1 MRQRTGRRIAA
12 MTELL
17 HGLTALDRLA
27 ARRGDGL
34 KPALAALL
42 ATRRAAAE
50 HDAGAPSAPVVDLSD
65 WRAARQASA
74 ARRGLP

>member
-17 HGLTALDRLA
+17 HGLTAPDRLA
-27 ARRGDGL
+27 ARRGDGP
-34 KPALAALL
+34 KAALAALP

-50 HDAGAPSAPVVDLSD
+50 GDAGLSAAPVVDLSD
-65 WRAARQASA
+65 WRAAHQAPA
-74 ARRGLP
+74 ARRGPP